1 MVAPKKGMTSAQKAR
16 DKASGTSVT
25 KVTTTKSIKDQL
37 LYPNKPSTPSSKAK
51 VLAANTRY
59 TLKNK
64 NSRIP
69 VTKVSGQTHMTTK
82 RVPSDAYD
90 TLAKLADAQNL
101 TGQARDRAI
110 SSAFK
115 VVSSRMQSDR
125 NRTASRAEASEKR
138 NAKGTKNVSNTRK
151 LISGK

>member
-51 VLAANTRY
+51 VLAANTPY

-101 TGQARDRAI
+101 
-110 SSAFK
+110 
-115 VVSSRMQSDR
+115 
-125 NRTASRAEASEKR
+125 
-138 NAKGTKNVSNTRK
+138 KG
-151 LISGK
+151 